1 MTEIL
6 IIIITLIVFCVLY
19 YVIHLKFEGDEET
32 IETDVELNEKDLKD
46 LENYRLEIIDDI
58 IKTIATNLTYS
69 SNNFEANIKYSRP
82 YIDKDILLISAYLRF
97 DTKAEI
103 HIDWEK
109 GKIKIALIYLPE
121 YKSYIKKLKI
131 KRDLLT
137 INKLKRFI
145 RHVDNKLSN
154 NYFKMIN
161 EDKDINKDLESL
173 DLSLELVNT
182 SSERK
187 TSEEYLSEILS
198 SLTKYI
204 YTHDID
210 PKLYEFYLNFIL
222 YLFTED
228 QREYFIANIPQE
240 LLKGK
245 YLDEQNNIR
254 QTILEIQKSLELEKE
269 KTEDENE

>member
-1 MTEIL
+1 MIEIL
-6 IIIITLIVFCVLY
+6 IIITNLTVFCVLY
-19 YVIHLKFEGDEET
+19 YVIQLKFEGDEET
-32 IETDVELNEKDLKD
+32 IETEVELNEKDLKD
-46 LENYRLEIIDDI
+46 LENYRLELIDDI

-69 SNNFEANIKYSRP
+69 SNSFEANIKYSRP
-82 YIDKDILLISAYLRF
+82 YIDKDILLISLYLRF
-97 DTKAEI
+97 DIKAEI
-103 HIDWEK
+103 YIDWEK
-109 GKIKIALIYLPE
+109 ERVRIALIYLPE

-131 KRDLLT
+131 KGNLLT
-137 INKLKRFI
+137 INKLKKFI
-145 RHVDNKLSN
+145 KHVNNKLSDS
-154 NYFKMIN
+154 YFKMIN

-182 SSERK
+182 SNERK

>member
-1 MTEIL
+1 M
-6 IIIITLIVFCVLY
+6 
-19 YVIHLKFEGDEET
+19 
-32 IETDVELNEKDLKD
+32 
-46 LENYRLEIIDDI
+46 
-58 IKTIATNLTYS
+58 
-69 SNNFEANIKYSRP
+69 
-82 YIDKDILLISAYLRF
+82 
-97 DTKAEI
+97 
-103 HIDWEK
+103 
-109 GKIKIALIYLPE
+109 
-121 YKSYIKKLKI
+121 
-131 KRDLLT
+131 
-137 INKLKRFI
+137 
-145 RHVDNKLSN
+145 
-154 NYFKMIN
+154 
-161 EDKDINKDLESL
+161 
-173 DLSLELVNT
+173 NT

-254 QTILEIQKSLELEKE
+254 QTILEIQKSLELEKK
-269 KTEDENE
+269 KTENENE